1 MTKKVEYGTSVHLSS
16 GNGNILAVGA
26 PHHGYISSTAD
37 PTQVNTDGGGV
48 FLYRY
53 DGSDWSLL
61 SIIAGLPSEQI
72 GGNLAVSSDGSRIA
86 IRRNKALSL
95 YLNEVEVYNVGVS
108 GVPTKVGSDLSCGG
122 RGDSMSLS
130 SDGSRIV
137 VSCHGING
145 GRGLVEIFDWTDG
158 EWSSI
163 GRLSVANTSEINN
176 NDRFGWVVSL
186 DDGGNRLA
194 VSAPN
199 YDVDGMSD
207 RGLVRV
213 YEYANGSWDQIGG
226 DIVGSTAEEVFGY
239 AMDISGKGLS
249 VAVGAYVRSVGGV
262 SGAGTV
268 SVFSLPPDG
277 TTWVP
282 VGQLVTG
289 GASQQR
295 FGRSV
300 SISTDGKRVAA
311 SSRGPSSRG
320 LVQLLDFNGTQWE
333 ISGELLGVRNQE
345 RLGYALE
352 GVTLTG
358 DGNRVA
364 CGSVWGNNTAGL
376 LTGSVRVFNN
386 LKASGAPSLSP
397 SVAVSV
403 APTGIPSVVSSSTP
417 TVLISTA
424 IPTTMAPSSFPVT
437 QVTAAPN
444 MAPTAYPVIAVS
456 SVPNA
461 TPTASPEDPTTLA
474 PTPSSVTI
482 SVTPGPAPSS
492 PQGSSSPTSLT
503 SGFPTVKLSKFD
515 WDLELVGNATVSFR
529 DGSATEMITLNY
541 NISNR
546 RFVVTVF
553 DESCT
558 IPVPESI
565 IGIESTIETSTH
577 SNLQVSIDM
586 KQDAVVNSVVWRND
600 DSGVGF
606 VNLCVRVALVLD
618 DDRATAINLHKQI
631 LYVTVGLEKRGLSV
645 IGVSLDQNAGDV
657 TNKGADTDYAVVACQ
672 CTSSFICGSDILA
685 QGSDV
690 FICVYSNSVDVQITG
705 VSALNFYQGNLF
717 GTMAIVNS
725 TKDSFTA
732 VTVSWQGA
740 LIRSQM
746 RSEFFEETNPLPV
759 DVEGVAELSFSAQGG
774 RRLVRSVP
782 LSRLLIESKSSN
794 FNVSL
799 GLQGNGISNASGAGH
814 AAGTYLLAA
823 VTIGSGL
830 FSLFA

>member
-437 QVTAAPN
+437 PFKCGQYLDSN
-444 MAPTAYPVIAVS
+444 
-456 SVPNA
+456 
-461 TPTASPEDPTTLA
+461 
-474 PTPSSVTI
+474 
-482 SVTPGPAPSS
+482 
-492 PQGSSSPTSLT
+492 T
-503 SGFPTVKLSKFD
+503 SGFI
-515 WDLELVGNATVSFR
+515 
-529 DGSATEMITLNY
+529 MIL
-541 NISNR
+541 
-546 RFVVTVF
+546 
-553 DESCT
+553 
-558 IPVPESI
+558 
-565 IGIESTIETSTH
+565 
-577 SNLQVSIDM
+577 
-586 KQDAVVNSVVWRND
+586 K
-600 DSGVGF
+600 
-606 VNLCVRVALVLD
+606 
-618 DDRATAINLHKQI
+618 
-631 LYVTVGLEKRGLSV
+631 
-645 IGVSLDQNAGDV
+645 
-657 TNKGADTDYAVVACQ
+657 
-672 CTSSFICGSDILA
+672 
-685 QGSDV
+685 
-690 FICVYSNSVDVQITG
+690 
-705 VSALNFYQGNLF
+705 
-717 GTMAIVNS
+717 
-725 TKDSFTA
+725 
-732 VTVSWQGA
+732 
-740 LIRSQM
+740 
-746 RSEFFEETNPLPV
+746 
-759 DVEGVAELSFSAQGG
+759 
-774 RRLVRSVP
+774 
-782 LSRLLIESKSSN
+782 
-794 FNVSL
+794 
-799 GLQGNGISNASGAGH
+799 SNASTLCTLVEVTSSGFLKPVARSYDAFDWEAAPGDYSSMLNFQCSMETCTVDLPVLASGSIYHMKYFGKPSYSRSDESARFLEQATFGPTRSGINTFNTGNLGVSFANWIKQQQTMVPLTSHREFFRKHLNSRFDHSTPMSVVTH
-814 AAGTYLLAA
+814 ACQTGTRYRRYA
-823 VTIGSGL
+823 
-830 FSLFA
+830 FSNKDKRFKIVVETLGKYKIISINNITRTVVEGPITYIDRDEKKVELQDGR